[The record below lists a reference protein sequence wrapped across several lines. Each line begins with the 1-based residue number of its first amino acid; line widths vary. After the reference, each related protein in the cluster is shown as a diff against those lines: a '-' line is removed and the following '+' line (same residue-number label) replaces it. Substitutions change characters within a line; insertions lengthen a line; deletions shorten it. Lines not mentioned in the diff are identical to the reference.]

1 MAPLGQDQVRRRPV
15 HSPSLTF
22 HGVFIGLLCILN
34 VEDFS
39 HLLNN
44 LSTKMGGQ
52 SVGGW
57 WKCVEAD
64 LPTVLGDGKK
74 LVVLSLREQ
83 ITNQRENEFSSKK
96 QGKQPNPASGF

>member
-1 MAPLGQDQVRRRPV
+1 MAPLGQDQVLGRPV

-22 HGVFIGLLCILN
+22 HGVFIGLLCVLN

-39 HLLNN
+39 HLLND

-52 SVGGW
+52 SVGGR

-64 LPTVLGDGKK
+64 LPAAMGDWRK
-74 LVVLSLREQ
+74 LVVVSLRA
-83 ITNQRENEFSSKK
+83 NQSKR
-96 QGKQPNPASGF
+96 G